1 MSGSDMVACNPVV
14 EAQVTVVD
22 PAVVETFVSV
32 TGVTHPPP
40 ALPDPPKPLFTALA
54 PPPPPDVPLPFSA
67 PLQEGELAFNGVVNG
82 RVAAFLATV
91 NMESNSNLDE
101 IADDVLPE
109 F

>member
-1 MSGSDMVACNPVV
+1 MSGSDMVGCNPVV

-22 PAVVETFVSV
+22 PVVVETFVSV

-40 ALPDPPKPLFTALA
+40 ALPDPAKALVEPLA
-54 PPPPPDVPLPFSA
+54 PPPPPDVPFPFSA

-91 NMESNSNLDE
+91 NMESNSSLDE
-101 IADDVLPE
+101 IAADVLVE